1 MARIAYSNP
10 PVCLACGGAKPHARH
25 VDFEAAFDGP
35 TFREE
40 GTVVTVDDVMICEE
54 CVREG
59 ASLLAIDPQ
68 PMRGLELERDQANA
82 LADGWR
88 EYALSL
94 EETYGRRPEPL
105 RRGRGRPPRSAAR
118 PERVAA

>member
-10 PVCLACGGAKPHARH
+10 PVCLACGGAKPHVRH
-25 VDFEAAFDGP
+25 VDFQAAYDGP

-40 GTVVTVDDVMICEE
+40 GAVVTVDDLMICED
-54 CVREG
+54 CVRE
-59 ASLLAIDPQ
+59 AAELLAVDPQ
-68 PMRGLELERDQANA
+68 PMRELELERDRA
-82 LADGWR
+82 LSAADGWR

-105 RRGRGRPPRSAAR
+105 RRGPGRPPRSATR
-118 PERVAA
+118 PEAA